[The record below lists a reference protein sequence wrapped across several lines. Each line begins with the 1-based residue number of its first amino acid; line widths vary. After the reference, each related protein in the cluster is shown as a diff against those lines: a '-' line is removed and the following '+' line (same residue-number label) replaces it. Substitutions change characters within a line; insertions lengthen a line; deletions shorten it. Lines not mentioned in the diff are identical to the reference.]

1 MQKQEL
7 AYDNFINTIKSK
19 HSKIVYRN
27 NLRLYMKFLG
37 IDDPELLLQ
46 VNAEESLKRYIIE
59 MRDKVSSATLHNRI
73 ASIYHFY
80 DMNDIVINKTKISKF
95 KGEFKRVKHDRAY
108 TREEIGQ
115 FVELS
120 DLRLKVCIL
129 LMAGSGLRYGAI
141 SDLKL
146 RNLRDNKLTV
156 YENTNEEYFTFIT
169 PECSKY
175 INEYLEYR
183 KRCYETIT
191 PDSYL
196 IRNHFNDYTITRK
209 PEGISRHSI
218 RSIFY
223 HVLRKSGINANVQMM
238 HGFRKFFT
246 TQLIDSDVNPEIR
259 EMLLGH
265 KIGLTSAYYRP
276 SAQKMF
282 NEYQKAVNNLTINE
296 ENRLKTKV
304 ELLEG
309 EKDEI
314 TTLKN
319 QVNENSSM
327 LNDVLQL
334 IKLRIQNDNT
344 GIGSQEFK
352 EQEKQINSIDKR
364 LKQKGIKAHRYL
376 SGIYP

>member
-7 AYDNFINTIKSK
+7 AYDNFINTIKLK

-115 FVELS
+115 FLELS

-146 RNLRDNKLTV
+146 RNLQDNKLTV
-156 YENTNEEYFTFIT
+156 YENTK
-169 PECSKY
+169 S
-175 INEYLEYR
+175 
-183 KRCYETIT
+183 
-191 PDSYL
+191 
-196 IRNHFNDYTITRK
+196 
-209 PEGISRHSI
+209 IS
-218 RSIFY
+218 
-223 HVLRKSGINANVQMM
+223 
-238 HGFRKFFT
+238 
-246 TQLIDSDVNPEIR
+246 
-259 EMLLGH
+259 LL
-265 KIGLTSAYYRP
+265 
-276 SAQKMF
+276 
-282 NEYQKAVNNLTINE
+282 
-296 ENRLKTKV
+296 
-304 ELLEG
+304 
-309 EKDEI
+309 
-314 TTLKN
+314 
-319 QVNENSSM
+319 
-327 LNDVLQL
+327 
-334 IKLRIQNDNT
+334 
-344 GIGSQEFK
+344 
-352 EQEKQINSIDKR
+352 
-364 LKQKGIKAHRYL
+364 
-376 SGIYP
+376 